1 MEKLKSAF
9 SGRENDDDG
18 IMTEISD
25 ATTFSW
31 STRIKGFIA
40 CFVLG
45 IVMSLLGSFFLMLPN
60 GLKLFALFYTF
71 GSILAL
77 CSTFFLMG
85 PMKQLKR
92 MFAETRIY
100 ATIVV
105 IVCIALTLCSAL
117 WWRNTGLAILF
128 CILQFLAM
136 TWYSLSY
143 IPFARDAVTKGCSS
157 CMS

>member
-1 MEKLKSAF
+1 MDKLKHVL
-9 SGRENDDDG
+9 SGRDNDDDDG

-45 IVMSLLGSFFLMLPN
+45 IVMSLMGSFFLMLPR
-60 GLKLFALFYTF
+60 GLTLFVLFYTL
-71 GSILAL
+71 GSVCAL

-85 PMKQLKR
+85 PVKQIKR
-92 MFAETRIY
+92 MFAATRIF

-105 IVCIALTLCSAL
+105 LICIVLTLCAGL
-117 WWRNTGLAILF
+117 WWHNTGLAVLF

-143 IPFARDAVTKGCSS
+143 IPFAR
-157 CMS
+157 